1 LESSQIARILSDS
14 EFFTGFGD
22 EEIRKIA
29 DICEVRTA
37 DAGSCLFRQ
46 GDVGEDLFIVADGK
60 VDLERSINMG
70 QRKGKVIIDTMG
82 KGRMLGCWSTLLDKP
97 QILMSTAI
105 CRRPSTLLVLK
116 GLNLRALMSN
126 NIELGF
132 NMLERLGLLLRDRIQ
147 AAYGALD
154 KI

>member
-1 LESSQIARILSDS
+1 MESRQIAQILSDS

-29 DICEVRTA
+29 FICEVMTA

-60 VDLERSINMG
+60 VDLERSIDMG

-97 QILMSTAI
+97 HILMSTAI
-105 CRRPSTLLVLK
+105 CQRPSTLLVLK

-126 NIELGF
+126 NFELGF
-132 NMLERLGLLLRDRIQ
+132 NVLERLGLLLRDRIQ